1 MKLSIIIPIY
11 GVEKYIKQ
19 CAESFS
25 ILYNNPEIEFIFV
38 NDGSRDKSISILEEV
53 ISGYSNVKIV
63 HRHNGG
69 LSAARNTGID
79 NASGEY
85 LYFADS
91 DDYIDS
97 ESFFCL
103 FEKGY
108 ITKSDIIIGD
118 FFNVIGTSNFVEHA
132 ENYSLGQGVI
142 QGESWPFYLLNH
154 RKISSVVWR
163 CFYRKSIV
171 EKYNLRFHE
180 GVVYEDMEWTPI
192 IFNKA
197 KTIYYSDIKFYYYR
211 HRNNSIMSSFVS
223 EKKMYE
229 VLEISK
235 TLIDYGNQQNL
246 VKDADFFYRT
256 SLLFVAK
263 KIHKYNPIEYTS
275 LWIEASNIFHEM
287 KNVCSKYRIIALI
300 LFVLPNN
307 LTRNLLEMI
316 FSKRDAHL
324 NYYNK

>member
-79 NASGEY
+79 NAVGEY
-85 LYFADS
+85 IYFADS

-97 ESFFCL
+97 ESFFRL

-108 ITKSDIIIGD
+108 TTKSDIIIGD
-118 FFNVIGTSNFVEHA
+118 FFNVNETSNLVEHA

-154 RKISSVVWR
+154 KKISSVVWR
-163 CFYRKSIV
+163 CIYRKSTL
-171 EKYNLRFHE
+171 EKYSLRFHE
-180 GVVYEDMEWTPI
+180 GVVYEDMEWSPI
-192 IFNKA
+192 IFNKV

-211 HRNNSIMSSFVS
+211 NRCNSIINSSLS
-223 EKKMYE
+223 EKNMYDTLA
-229 VLEISK
+229 VSK
-235 TLIDYGNQQNL
+235 SLIDYGNQQKL
-246 VKDADFFYRT
+246 VKNADFFYRT
-256 SLLFVAK
+256 ALFFTIK
-263 KIHKYNPIEYTS
+263 KIYKYDTLKHKN
-275 LWIEASNIFHEM
+275 LWFETVLILRKM
-287 KNVCSKYRIIALI
+287 KNVCSKYRIITLL
-300 LFVLPNN
+300 LFTIPDN
-307 LTRNLLEMI
+307 LTRKLLEMI
-316 FSKRDAHL
+316 FSKREKSL
-324 NYYNK
+324 NSL